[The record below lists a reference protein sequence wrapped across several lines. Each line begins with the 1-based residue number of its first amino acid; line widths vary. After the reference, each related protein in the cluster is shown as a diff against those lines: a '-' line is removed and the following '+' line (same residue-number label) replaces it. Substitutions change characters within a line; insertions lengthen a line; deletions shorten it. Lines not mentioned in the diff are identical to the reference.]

1 MKYSLASKRQ
11 IIASSPEASTW
22 LSANAGSGKTKVLT
36 DRVARLLLD
45 NVSPQRILCL
55 TYTKAAANEMQNR
68 LFARLGKWSMMSDI
82 RLTENLQLLGL
93 SQSKITK
100 EKLSIARRLFAQ
112 AIETPG
118 GLKIQTIHSFCSSL
132 LRRFSLE
139 AQVSPSFSEM
149 DDRMG
154 KNLRS
159 EVLEEM
165 AENNTAL
172 LKQFISYFSGQNI
185 DDILKEII
193 KYKEYFINVSDLKRV
208 KKDFNIPEQIEE
220 LSDTVNILF
229 QDGEYEWLHDSIN
242 ILMEQSQ
249 SMRDLAKRLSRIDFK
264 KPQLADVDLIF
275 DCFLFRKD
283 GLHLPDAKHKSVPTA
298 KAKIALGDR
307 LLQFQN
313 FMTLAANTRDMQL
326 KILGFKKTSAL
337 HNFSKLFIDKIET
350 RKALKSWLDFDDLII
365 KTIALLKNS
374 SFASYI
380 LYLLDGGIDH
390 ILIDEAQDNS
400 PKQWEVI
407 RLLAEDFTSGKSAR
421 NNTCRTIFAV
431 GDKKQSIYSF
441 QGADPTSF
449 DRMRN
454 HFQNSMHLI
463 GQELQPLSLLHSF
476 RSSKPILELVDATF
490 PISFLDTTDCEPSHI
505 AFKEHLPGRVDL
517 WDWIETNKDSYDTK
531 WYDPI
536 DTIGNEHHNVL
547 LANKIANKIQEQIL
561 NGTIS
566 QTVDHGTSAE
576 NSVRNIKPGD
586 FLILV
591 QTRST
596 LFYELIRSCK
606 KLNLPIAGADRLD
619 ITADL
624 AVKDLISVL
633 SFLTTPEDDLALAE
647 VLRSPLCGLT
657 ENDLFNLANDRKG
670 LYLYETLRAKRD
682 AFPNVYEMLYDL
694 RDQVDYLR
702 PYELLE
708 RIFTRHNGRRN
719 LIARLGLEVEDILDV
734 FLDQAIAYE
743 KTEVPS
749 ITGFVSWVSDNSSTI
764 KRQFDSG
771 TNKIRIMTIHGAKG
785 LEAPI
790 VILPDTGPIRNIIS
804 DELIINNDYPIW
816 RQKSA
821 EMPTTHKELID
832 KIKNHQISEK
842 MRLLYVSITRAESW
856 LIICG
861 SGTLP
866 QPEKPCWYQLIESG
880 LSKLNSELN
889 TTDTGQRV
897 SFLDWPD
904 EVKREEPS
912 QQNIELEV
920 PKWLKTPAPAD
931 LKFQNAITPSALEL
945 NKLLETSN
953 SYHST
958 HQQLT
963 RGTALHLLLE
973 HLPAEPKVSRND
985 RARQLLSTLDSITV
999 EELISKVEKILC
1011 NPDFSYIFDKNS
1023 FSEISLSAKLETLNG
1038 QKVIGKID
1046 RLIVNENRILAVD
1059 FKSNVVV
1066 PKNLNEVPI
1075 ALIAQMGAYQE
1086 SLRAIFPNKEIQTA
1100 ILWTENEFLQEL
1112 DPTIVKE
1119 AFNNASMT

>member
-11 IIASSPEASTW
+11 IIASGPEASTW

-68 LFARLGKWSMMSDI
+68 LFARLGKWSMMSDTH
-82 RLTENLQLLGL
+82 LTENLQLLGL
-93 SQSKITK
+93 SQDKITK

-154 KNLRS
+154 KSLRS
-159 EVLEEM
+159 EILEEM
-165 AENNTAL
+165 AENNTVL
-172 LKQFISYFSGQNI
+172 LKQFISYFSGKNI

-193 KYKEYFINVSDLKRV
+193 KYKEHFINVSNLKKL
-208 KKDFNIPEQIEE
+208 KKDFNIPDKIED
-220 LSDTVNILF
+220 LPDTVNILF
-229 QDGEYEWLHDSIN
+229 QDTEYEWLYDSIN

-249 SMRDLAKRLSRIDFK
+249 SMQDLAKRLSRIDFK
-264 KPQLADVDLIF
+264 KPQLADVVLVF

-283 GLHLPDAKHKSVPTA
+283 GSHLPEAKHKSVPTA
-298 KAKIALGDR
+298 KAKIALGNH
-307 LLQFQN
+307 LQKFQN
-313 FMTLAANTRDMQL
+313 FMTLAAKTRDMQL
-326 KILGFKKTSAL
+326 KVLGFKKTSAL
-337 HNFSKLFIDKIET
+337 HSFSKVFIDKAEK

-380 LYLLDGGIDH
+380 LYRLDGGIDH
-390 ILIDEAQDNS
+390 ILVDEAQDNS

-407 RLLAEDFTSGKSAR
+407 RLLAEDFTSGKSASD
-421 NNTCRTIFAV
+421 NTCRTIFAV

-463 GQELQPLSLLHSF
+463 GQELKPLNLLHSF
-476 RSSKPILELVDATF
+476 RSSKPILELVDVTF

-517 WDWIETNKDSYDTK
+517 WDWIETNKDSYDME

-536 DTIGNEHHNVL
+536 DTIGTEHHTVL
-547 LANKIANKIQEQIL
+547 LANKIARKIQEQIL
-561 NGTIS
+561 NGKIS
-566 QTVDHGTSAE
+566 QTGDQGTSVE

-624 AVKDLISVL
+624 AVKDLTSVL

-647 VLRSPLCGLT
+647 ILRSPLCGLT
-657 ENDLFNLANDRKG
+657 ENDLFNLASDRKG
-670 LYLYETLRAKRD
+670 LYLYEILNAKRGV
-682 AFPNVYEMLYDL
+682 FPKVYEMLYDL

-708 RIFTRHNGRRN
+708 RILTRHNGRRN
-719 LIARLGLEVEDILDV
+719 LIARLGPEIEEILDV

-749 ITGFVSWVSDNSSTI
+749 ITGFISWVSDNSGTI
-764 KRQFDSG
+764 KRQVDSDA
-771 TNKIRIMTIHGAKG
+771 NKIRIMTIHGAKG

-790 VILPDTGPIRNIIS
+790 VILPDTGPTRNIIS
-804 DELIINNDYPIW
+804 DELILNKDYPIW
-816 RQKSA
+816 KQKSD
-821 EMPTTHKELID
+821 EMPTAHKELMD
-832 KIKNHQISEK
+832 NIKNQQILEK

-866 QPEKPCWYQLIESG
+866 QAEKPCWYQLIESG
-880 LSKLNSELN
+880 FSKLNSDLN
-889 TTDTGQRV
+889 NTDTGKRA

-904 EVKREEPS
+904 EVEREES
-912 QQNIELEV
+912 SRQNIGLEL
-920 PKWLKTPAPAD
+920 PDWLKTPAPAD
-931 LKFQNAITPSALEL
+931 LKFKNTISPSALEL
-945 NKLLETSN
+945 NKFLENSN
-953 SYHST
+953 TYHST
-958 HQQLT
+958 HEQLT

-973 HLPAEPKVSRND
+973 HLPNEPKISRNV
-985 RARQLLSTLDSITV
+985 RARQLLSTLASNTV
-999 EELISKVEKILC
+999 EELVSKVEEILC
-1011 NPDFSYIFDKNS
+1011 NPSLSHIFDKNS
-1023 FSEISLSAKLETLNG
+1023 FSEINLSAKLETLNG

-1046 RLIVNENRILAVD
+1046 RLIVNENHVLAVD

-1066 PKNLNEVPI
+1066 PKNLKEVPK
-1075 ALIAQMGAYQE
+1075 ALLAQMGAYQE
-1086 SLRAIFPNKEIQTA
+1086 SLRVIFPDKEIQTA

-1112 DPTIVKE
+1112 DPTSVKE

>member
-11 IIASSPEASTW
+11 IIASGPEASTW

-68 LFARLGKWSMMSDI
+68 LFARLGKWSMMSDTH
-82 RLTENLQLLGL
+82 LTENLQLLGL
-93 SQSKITK
+93 SQDKITK

-159 EVLEEM
+159 EILEEM
-165 AENNTAL
+165 AENNTVL
-172 LKQFISYFSGQNI
+172 LKQFISYFSGKNI

-193 KYKEYFINVSDLKRV
+193 KYKEHFINVSNLKKL
-208 KKDFNIPEQIEE
+208 KKDFNIPDKIED
-220 LSDTVNILF
+220 LPDTVNILF
-229 QDGEYEWLHDSIN
+229 QDTEYEWLYDSIN

-249 SMRDLAKRLSRIDFK
+249 SMQDLAKRLSRIDFK
-264 KPQLADVDLIF
+264 KPQLADVVLVF

-283 GLHLPDAKHKSVPTA
+283 GSHLPEAKHKSVPTA
-298 KAKIALGDR
+298 KAKIALGNH
-307 LLQFQN
+307 LQKFQN
-313 FMTLAANTRDMQL
+313 FMTLAAKTRDMQL
-326 KILGFKKTSAL
+326 KVLGFKKTSAL
-337 HNFSKLFIDKIET
+337 HSFSKVFIDKAEK

-380 LYLLDGGIDH
+380 LYRLDGGIDH
-390 ILIDEAQDNS
+390 ILVDEAQDNS

-407 RLLAEDFTSGKSAR
+407 RLLAEDFTSGKSASD
-421 NNTCRTIFAV
+421 NTCRTIFAV

-463 GQELQPLSLLHSF
+463 GQELKPLNLLHSF

-517 WDWIETNKDSYDTK
+517 WDWIETNKDSYDME

-536 DTIGNEHHNVL
+536 DTIGTEHHTVL
-547 LANKIANKIQEQIL
+547 LANKIARKIQEQIL
-561 NGTIS
+561 NGKIS
-566 QTVDHGTSAE
+566 QTGDQGTSVE

-624 AVKDLISVL
+624 AVKDLTSVL

-647 VLRSPLCGLT
+647 ILRSPLCGLT
-657 ENDLFNLANDRKG
+657 ENDLFNLASDRKG
-670 LYLYETLRAKRD
+670 LYLYEILNAKRGV
-682 AFPNVYEMLYDL
+682 FPKVYEMLYDL

-708 RIFTRHNGRRN
+708 RILTRHNGRRN
-719 LIARLGLEVEDILDV
+719 LIARLGPEIEEILDV

-749 ITGFVSWVSDNSSTI
+749 ITGFISWVSDNSGTI
-764 KRQFDSG
+764 KRQVDSDA
-771 TNKIRIMTIHGAKG
+771 NKIRIMTIHGAKG

-790 VILPDTGPIRNIIS
+790 VILPDTGPTRNIIS
-804 DELIINNDYPIW
+804 DELILNKDYPIW
-816 RQKSA
+816 KQKSD
-821 EMPTTHKELID
+821 EMPTAHKELMD
-832 KIKNHQISEK
+832 NIKNQQILEK

-866 QPEKPCWYQLIESG
+866 QAEKPCWYQLIESG
-880 LSKLNSELN
+880 FSKLNSDLN
-889 TTDTGQRV
+889 NTDTGKRA

-904 EVKREEPS
+904 EVEREES
-912 QQNIELEV
+912 SRQNIGLEL
-920 PKWLKTPAPAD
+920 PDWLKTPAPAD
-931 LKFQNAITPSALEL
+931 LKFKNTISPSALEL
-945 NKLLETSN
+945 NKFLENSN
-953 SYHST
+953 TYHST
-958 HQQLT
+958 HEQLT

-973 HLPAEPKVSRND
+973 HLPNEPKISRNV
-985 RARQLLSTLDSITV
+985 RARQLLSTLASNTV
-999 EELISKVEKILC
+999 EELVSKVEEILC
-1011 NPDFSYIFDKNS
+1011 NPSLSHIFDKNS
-1023 FSEISLSAKLETLNG
+1023 FSEINLSAKLETLNG

-1046 RLIVNENRILAVD
+1046 RLIVNENHVLAVD

-1066 PKNLNEVPI
+1066 PKNLKEVPK
-1075 ALIAQMGAYQE
+1075 ALLAQMGAYQE
-1086 SLRAIFPNKEIQTA
+1086 SLRVIFPDKEIQTA

-1112 DPTIVKE
+1112 DPTSVKE